1 MDLVQATDLG
11 KRYAMGDEVVQALR
25 GVSLQIAD
33 GDFVAIMGTSG
44 SGKSTLMNILG
55 CLDTPS
61 HGEYLLAGEAV
72 QAMGADQLA
81 SIRNRRIGFVF
92 QQFNL
97 LPRATALEN
106 VELPLV
112 YAGVP
117 AAERHTRAASALQR
131 VGLGERLEHVPA
143 ELSGGQQQRV
153 AIARALVNQPQ
164 LILAD
169 EPTGALDSQTSEE
182 VMQLLADLNAQGIT
196 VVLVTHEAD
205 IAGWARRRI
214 VFKDGQIVED
224 EQRDAAALQPAAE
237 PSAAGRGASAR
248 MNGLAAVR
256 SAWRA
261 LASNALRSLLTMLGI
276 IIGVAAVITMVAVGR
291 GATDRVQE
299 QMKGLG
305 SNIMLVLPGGAT
317 AAGVRQGAQ
326 TRSRLTEE
334 DATAIAVEVPEVQVA
349 APSSRTT
356 AQVVA
361 NNANWSTTIFGTTNE
376 YLDARE
382 WPLASGR
389 VFEDAELQGSAK
401 VALIGITV
409 AQELFGDADP
419 IDQVVRVR
427 TVPVKIV
434 GVLGRKGQNS
444 MGQDQD
450 DILVLPISTYRN
462 RLQGGSPG
470 NVKRVWAI
478 NVKVREGQS
487 MQVAEE
493 KIRELLRQRFKV
505 EASADDTFTIRNLS
519 EILEAQ
525 EESSRTMTLLLA
537 AVAGISLLIGGIGIM
552 NIMLVSVTE
561 RTREIGLRM
570 AVGARGKD
578 ILVQFL
584 VEAVTLSLLGGA
596 AGVLLGALATW
607 GVGQWTGWQVS
618 MTAVSILLAVGFSA
632 AVGVFFG
639 FYPARRASR
648 LQPIQ
653 ALRHA

>member
-1 MDLVQATDLG
+1 M
-11 KRYAMGDEVVQALR
+11 
-25 GVSLQIAD
+25 
-33 GDFVAIMGTSG
+33 
-44 SGKSTLMNILG
+44 
-55 CLDTPS
+55 
-61 HGEYLLAGEAV
+61 
-72 QAMGADQLA
+72 
-81 SIRNRRIGFVF
+81 
-92 QQFNL
+92 
-97 LPRATALEN
+97 
-106 VELPLV
+106 
-112 YAGVP
+112 P
-117 AAERHTRAASALQR
+117 AAQRRERALAALQR
-131 VGLGERLEHVPA
+131 VGLGERLLHTPA

-153 AIARALVNQPQ
+153 AIARALVNGPQ

-205 IAGWARRRI
+205 IAAWARRKI

-224 EQRDAAALQPAAE
+224 LRRASDTLHTLPTQRRPEA
-237 PSAAGRGASAR
+237 RGAAR
-248 MNGLAAVR
+248 MNGLAALR

-334 DATAIAVEVPEVQVA
+334 DATAIQVEVPEVQVA

-376 YLDARE
+376 YLEARE
-382 WPLASGR
+382 WPLAAGR
-389 VFEDAELQGSAK
+389 AFEDAELQGSAK

-434 GVLGRKGQNS
+434 GVLSRKGQNS

-493 KIRELLRQRFKV
+493 NIRELLRQRFKV
-505 EASADDTFTIRNLS
+505 EASADDTFTLRNLS

-525 EESSRTMTLLLA
+525 EASSRTMTLLLA

-570 AVGARGKD
+570 AVGARGRD

-584 VEAVTLSLLGGA
+584 VEAVSLSLLGGA
-596 AGVLLGALATW
+596 VGVLLGALATW
-607 GVGQWTGWQVS
+607 AVGQWAGWQVS
-618 MTAVSILLAVGFSA
+618 MTFASILLAVGFSA

-639 FYPARRASR
+639 FYPARRASL